1 MCILKNSYV
10 YISKSQI
17 VIKKIRIESEKKSE
31 HLCSDFLF
39 SKNFTQNNKIYDI
52 TGRILN
58 KYTLK
63 EGFNRVVTFLLSDGM
78 YIFKYSY
85 ESSSKSQ
92 LVIKK

>member
-1 MCILKNSYV
+1 LVEQRTENPCVPGSIPGGTT
-10 YISKSQI
+10 
-17 VIKKIRIESEKKSE
+17 KKSE

>member
-1 MCILKNSYV
+1 
-10 YISKSQI
+10 
-17 VIKKIRIESEKKSE
+17 
-31 HLCSDFLF
+31 LF

-58 KYTLK
+58 NYTLK

-85 ESSSKSQ
+85 ESSSKS
-92 LVIKK
+92 